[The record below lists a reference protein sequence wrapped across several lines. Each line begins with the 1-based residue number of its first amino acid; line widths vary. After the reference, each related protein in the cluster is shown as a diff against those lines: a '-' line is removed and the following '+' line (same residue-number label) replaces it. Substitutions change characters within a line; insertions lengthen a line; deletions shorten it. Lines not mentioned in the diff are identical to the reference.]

1 MCVFRLL
8 CVRCSAFAFGRSD
21 ETYTLHDQCEIT
33 NTCLSH
39 QHSNRYS
46 RTNTNANILS
56 TYGCTRST
64 QTDLVVVQIYEILH
78 TNIKMSAFT
87 LGWIEPRLGRQFP
100 EPIKY
105 ENDDELI
112 GNIDLVWIGFLQLF
126 LLFLSE
132 IDCMFFFSAI

>member
-1 MCVFRLL
+1 
-8 CVRCSAFAFGRSD
+8 
-21 ETYTLHDQCEIT
+21 
-33 NTCLSH
+33 
-39 QHSNRYS
+39 
-46 RTNTNANILS
+46 
-56 TYGCTRST
+56 
-64 QTDLVVVQIYEILH
+64 
-78 TNIKMSAFT
+78 MSAFT